1 MMMETNS
8 PDPLRARRRLA
19 EEWLLESSSWRDNL
33 DDTQGQRL
41 ANWAR
46 DYINSVITG
55 TAVLTDDEAEEI
67 LEETVTAVLR
77 IMRGLNNLVPAF
89 SQLDE
94 ESARRQLQD
103 FNADLQTAA
112 IPPIPSDEVEQLLAQ
127 RQSLDTHTAF
137 DAFYTLLNW
146 RIEDHNTEEEE

>member
-1 MMMETNS
+1 MMMGTNS

-33 DDTQGQRL
+33 DDAQGQRL

-46 DYINSVITG
+46 DYVNGVIEG

-67 LEETVTAVLR
+67 LEETVTAVLH
-77 IMRGLNNLVPAF
+77 ILRGLNNLVPAF

-103 FNADLQTAA
+103 FNADLQSSA
-112 IPPIPSDEVEQLLAQ
+112 IPAIAPEKIEHLLAQ
-127 RQSLDTHTAF
+127 RHSWDTQTTF
-137 DAFYTLLNW
+137 DTLYPLLNW
-146 RIEDHNTEEEE
+146 RTEETITEEEE

>member
-1 MMMETNS
+1 MMMGTNS

-46 DYINSVITG
+46 DYINNVITG

-67 LEETVTAVLR
+67 LEETVTAVLH
-77 IMRGLNNLVPAF
+77 IMRGLNNLVPTF

-103 FNADLQTAA
+103 FNADLQASA
-112 IPPIPSDEVEQLLAQ
+112 IPAISPEKIEQLLAQ
-127 RQSLDTHTAF
+127 RQSWDTQTTF
-137 DAFYTLLNW
+137 DTLYPLLNW
-146 RIEDHNTEEEE
+146 RTEETITEEEE